1 MRCFYCGGARG
12 AFIDCGGE
20 VGPAHRACFER
31 ADDEDERLT
40 VMYGRLLVFAP
51 DELVA
56 LEQIRTSERKPPK
69 RAGRAPGAERS
80 AA

>member
-1 MRCFYCGGARG
+1 MRMTLETMRLGA
-12 AFIDCGGE
+12 
-20 VGPAHRACFER
+20 
-31 ADDEDERLT
+31 
-40 VMYGRLLVFAP
+40 FAP